1 MSKDSSADKVGLDEE
16 RLEDSKRQALANN
29 VQARYVLLH
38 CLSALNWSANDPWR
52 LQNPLRDIP
61 RATLLKQVE
70 AFVEEKGL
78 QDKTDL
84 FKKAAVLAQN
94 PKLFEELDV
103 LTEEDRAIIRRETT
117 RQFLLFFPP
126 KLNWRWKNLVDK
138 WHQPRDLYLTVV
150 ICSLAAAVQ

>member
-1 MSKDSSADKVGLDEE
+1 
-16 RLEDSKRQALANN
+16 
-29 VQARYVLLH
+29 
-38 CLSALNWSANDPWR
+38 

-126 KLNWRWKNLVDK
+126 KLN
-138 WHQPRDLYLTVV
+138 
-150 ICSLAAAVQ
+150 